1 MRIYTTLEISFKNKF
16 YTLKQETYF
25 SARFKKRKKKKPKA
39 VKAVVSD
46 T

>member
-1 MRIYTTLEISFKNKF
+1 MRVYNTLEISFQNKF

-25 SARFKKRKKKKPKA
+25 SPRLKKGKKKPKA